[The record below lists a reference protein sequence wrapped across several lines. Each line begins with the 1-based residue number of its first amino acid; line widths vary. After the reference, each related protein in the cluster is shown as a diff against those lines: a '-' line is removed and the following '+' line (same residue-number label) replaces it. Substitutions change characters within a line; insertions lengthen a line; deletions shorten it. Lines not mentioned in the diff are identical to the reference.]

1 MEGGGEM
8 LEPSLCMEDL
18 MELKCS
24 AIIGDSIQ
32 LIPFENTFTEEQDIK
47 KDKVVPLANNDKV
60 FTKMRRSLVGDPLRT
75 EDGRFACPHC
85 DKTFSQKY
93 IVPRHIR

>member
-1 MEGGGEM
+1 M

-32 LIPFENTFTEEQDIK
+32 LIPFENTFTEESEPE
-47 KDKVVPLANNDKV
+47 KDKEVPLPNNDTIFK
-60 FTKMRRSLVGDPLRT
+60 KMRRSLVGDPLHT

-93 IVPRHIR
+93 IVPRHVR